1 MTFSFDRLDRDKIY
15 LCLTS
20 AERLRENSS
29 GIIRSLLARGYL
41 VVVVTTNQPYSILKK
56 AYEKDGIDLSKVG
69 FIDAITRYAIG
80 EVPVGAK
87 GVRFTSSPSDLT
99 QLGIAISD
107 SLKDLGGRKAA
118 ILLDSVS
125 TMLIYLPS
133 TNLSKFIH
141 FVSSKLKI
149 LDMAGIFLAV
159 EDGLDPI
166 LLSQL
171 TTFVDQVVNM
181 DREPAASSP
190 PPTPPAS
197 PPPPP
202 PRPPSSP
209 APPPSPRQQPQP
221 SPQPPQP
228 PVRRPPQA

>member
-1 MTFSFDRLDRDKIY
+1 MTFSFDRLDKDKIY

-20 AERLRENSS
+20 AERLRENS
-29 GIIRSLLARGYL
+29 GEIIRSLLARGYM
-41 VVVVTTNQPYSILKK
+41 VVVVTTNQPYAILRKN
-56 AYEKDGIDLSKVG
+56 YEKDGIDLSKVG
-69 FIDAITRYAIG
+69 FIDAITRYAVG

-107 SLKDLGGRKAA
+107 ALKDMGGRKAA
-118 ILLDSVS
+118 ILIDSVS

-133 TNLSKFIH
+133 TSLSKFIH

-159 EDGLDPI
+159 EDGLDPT

-181 DREPAASSP
+181 DRDHGGESRVQAPPPPPQPPRTPPSSP
-190 PPTPPAS
+190 PPQ
-197 PPPPP
+197 
-202 PRPPSSP
+202 
-209 APPPSPRQQPQP
+209 PPPSPRPPQGPQP
-221 SPQPPQP
+221 YPPP
-228 PVRRPPQA
+228 R

>member
-20 AERLRENSS
+20 AVRLRENSS
-29 GIIRSLLARGYL
+29 AIIRSLIARGYL
-41 VVVVTTNQPYSILKK
+41 VIIVTTNQPYTILKK
-56 AYEKDGIDLSKVG
+56 HYEKDGIDLSKVG
-69 FIDAITRYAIG
+69 FIDAITRYAVG

-149 LDMAGIFLAV
+149 LDMVGIFLAV
-159 EDGLDPI
+159 EDGLDPT

-171 TTFVDQVVNM
+171 TTFVDQVMNM
-181 DREPAASSP
+181 DREPGA
-190 PPTPPAS
+190 AS
-197 PPPPP
+197 PPPGPP
-202 PRPPSSP
+202 PSP
-209 APPPSPRQQPQP
+209 APPSQP

-228 PVRRPPQA
+228 PFRRPPAL

>member
-1 MTFSFDRLDRDKIY
+1 MTFTFDRLDRDKIY
-15 LCLTS
+15 LCLSS
-20 AERLRENSS
+20 AERLKENSS
-29 GIIRSLLARGYL
+29 SIIRGLLSRGY
-41 VVVVTTNQPYSILKK
+41 VVIIVTTNQPYSILKK
-56 AYEKDGIDLSKVG
+56 AYEKDGIDLSRVG
-69 FIDAITRYAIG
+69 FIDAITRYAVG

-107 SLKDLGGRKAA
+107 ALKDLGGRKAA

-159 EDGLDPI
+159 QDGLDPT

-181 DREPAASSP
+181 DREQTSA
-190 PPTPPAS
+190 
-197 PPPPP
+197 
-202 PRPPSSP
+202 PPS
-209 APPPSPRQQPQP
+209 PPPSPPPSRPPSPAQPPSQPPLPP
-221 SPQPPQP
+221 SPQQP
-228 PVRRPPQA
+228 PFRRPPGL